1 MNQRVKEKNKWIDRL
16 INFVFYGCV
25 LALIWLLLQ
34 ITTFSSFRIPT
45 ASMHPTLIKGDYVIV
60 NKWIAGGRIFNVFN
74 AVKNKHISIKRIP
87 GIRRIRKNDILIFN
101 SPVGQYKN
109 RIHFDVLSGWTAE
122 KFGPLYIPCKGDQI
136 PINSLT
142 ATQYG
147 SVMEWETK
155 QKIDY
160 KDSAYFIG
168 NHRFTN
174 YQFKHDYYFML
185 GDNIHHSLDSRHWGL
200 VPDDF
205 IVGVVQ
211 WIWFSKDEEQNSIRW
226 NRIGRVD

>member
-1 MNQRVKEKNKWIDRL
+1 MSL
-16 INFVFYGCV
+16 
-25 LALIWLLLQ
+25 
-34 ITTFSSFRIPT
+34 
-45 ASMHPTLIKGDYVIV
+45 
-60 NKWIAGGRIFNVFN
+60 
-74 AVKNKHISIKRIP
+74 
-87 GIRRIRKNDILIFN
+87 
-101 SPVGQYKN
+101 
-109 RIHFDVLSGWTAE
+109 
-122 KFGPLYIPCKGDQI
+122 
-136 PINSLT
+136 NSLT